1 MTRIWNPI
9 HSGSSAAD
17 PPPHKKQPANAVH
30 HGGSA
35 TLDPP
40 LYLNKCQVKCIV
52 FGSQD
57 AVSTL
62 KRQACDV
69 DLRLAVIVFALENEW
84 YPKRTRWSFSLHH
97 DYKGWY

>member
-1 MTRIWNPI
+1 MRF
-9 HSGSSAAD
+9 
-17 PPPHKKQPANAVH
+17 
-30 HGGSA
+30 
-35 TLDPP
+35 DPP